1 MQGISIVNRK
11 YVNRKFFFTPL
22 ARICNPCYNKMARI
36 ATKGQR
42 PKGDK
47 SALAKTIELQ
57 LSRHTK
63 QKKIL
68 NYIAVIE
75 DS

>member
-1 MQGISIVNRK
+1 MQGISIVHRK
-11 YVNRKFFFTPL
+11 SIHRKFFFTPL
-22 ARICNPCYNKMARI
+22 ARICNPCYDKMVQI

-63 QKKIL
+63 HKKIL